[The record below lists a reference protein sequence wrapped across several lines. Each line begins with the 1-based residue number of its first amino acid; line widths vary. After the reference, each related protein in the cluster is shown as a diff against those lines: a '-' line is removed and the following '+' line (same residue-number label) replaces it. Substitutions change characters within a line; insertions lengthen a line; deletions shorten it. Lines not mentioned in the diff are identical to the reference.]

1 MSMNI
6 LEIIAKKRDKKELS
20 EEEIEFFVKGYTN
33 GTVTDYQAA
42 ALIMAIYING
52 MNDEEL
58 FNLTFSMANSGEV
71 LDLSEFGTN
80 VVDKHSTGGVGD
92 KVSIVLLPIIASLGI
107 PVAKMSGRGLGF
119 TGGTIDKLE
128 AIPGYNTAVSIESF
142 KEYVHKIGISMIGQT
157 MNLAPADKKLYAL
170 RDTISCVDNIPL
182 IASSIMSKKI
192 AAGANKIVLEVTYGK
207 GAFMKN
213 IEDAKLLAEKM
224 ERLGRYAGREVKSV
238 FTPMDEPIGFA
249 VGNTL
254 EIIEAIKFLKN
265 EQIPEDLKRIVLEIG
280 SYMIKLSGKGDDL
293 ENNKQKM
300 LGNISNGLAFKTFK
314 EMVENQGG
322 DITYLDN
329 IDKFEKAKIIN
340 EVKSSKKGQITEM
353 NAEDIGKIAC
363 SLGAGRIKKEDEID
377 MAVGVVL
384 NKKTNDFVEQDELL
398 ATIYANDEEKSKS
411 AIEQISRII
420 KVN

>member
-1 MSMNI
+1 M
-6 LEIIAKKRDKKELS
+6 
-20 EEEIEFFVKGYTN
+20 GH
-33 GTVTDYQAA
+33 
-42 ALIMAIYING
+42 MAHFPIPY
-52 MNDEEL
+52 
-58 FNLTFSMANSGEV
+58 
-71 LDLSEFGTN
+71 
-80 VVDKHSTGGVGD
+80 VVD
-92 KVSIVLLPIIASLGI
+92 
-107 PVAKMSGRGLGF
+107 
-119 TGGTIDKLE
+119 
-128 AIPGYNTAVSIESF
+128 
-142 KEYVHKIGISMIGQT
+142 
-157 MNLAPADKKLYAL
+157 
-170 RDTISCVDNIPL
+170 
-182 IASSIMSKKI
+182 
-192 AAGANKIVLEVTYGK
+192 
-207 GAFMKN
+207 KN

-340 EVKSSKKGQITEM
+340 EVKSSKKGQITEI

-363 SLGAGRIKKEDEID
+363 SLGAGRIKKEDKID

>member
-1 MSMNI
+1 
-6 LEIIAKKRDKKELS
+6 
-20 EEEIEFFVKGYTN
+20 
-33 GTVTDYQAA
+33 
-42 ALIMAIYING
+42 
-52 MNDEEL
+52 
-58 FNLTFSMANSGEV
+58 
-71 LDLSEFGTN
+71 
-80 VVDKHSTGGVGD
+80 
-92 KVSIVLLPIIASLGI
+92 
-107 PVAKMSGRGLGF
+107 
-119 TGGTIDKLE
+119 
-128 AIPGYNTAVSIESF
+128 
-142 KEYVHKIGISMIGQT
+142 
-157 MNLAPADKKLYAL
+157 
-170 RDTISCVDNIPL
+170 
-182 IASSIMSKKI
+182 
-192 AAGANKIVLEVTYGK
+192 
-207 GAFMKN
+207 
-213 IEDAKLLAEKM
+213 M

-340 EVKSSKKGQITEM
+340 EVKSSKKGQITEI

-363 SLGAGRIKKEDEID
+363 SLGAGRIKKEDKID